1 MTVKEIL
8 KNQDGVNQE
17 VFEDNS
23 LKHMASI
30 SVMDS
35 EELVDVITILN
46 EKGYSIVKNS
56 GIIDYTLVS
65 YSKEEALQ
73 LPMNYSEE
81 YTDGLG
87 RVA

>member
-1 MTVKEIL
+1 MTVKDIL
-8 KNQDGVNQE
+8 KNQEGVNQE
-17 VFEDNS
+17 IFEDNS
-23 LKHMASI
+23 LKHIAAI
-30 SVMDS
+30 SLMNS

-46 EKGYSIVKNS
+46 EKGYSVVKNS
-56 GIIDYTLVS
+56 GIVDYALAS

-81 YTDGLG
+81 YTDSLG

>member
-30 SVMDS
+30 SVMAS